1 MNTVVYPLGDS
12 LYLNLTNRC
21 NNACTFCVRKAGQGV
36 GGYDLWLEHEPE
48 VAEVKDALAAYDL
61 SQWREVVYCGF
72 GEPTL
77 RLGALLEA
85 AAWLRERA
93 PHLSQRLNTNG
104 LANLQYGQDVTPR
117 LRGLL
122 DTVSVSLN
130 EATAEDYNRLCR
142 PAFGPAAF
150 PGLLDFAR
158 RCQAQGIQT
167 VLTVVDVIGPEKVAA
182 CRALAEAAGIP
193 LRVRAYIP

>member
-1 MNTVVYPLGDS
+1 MNTVVYPLGS
-12 LYLNLTNRC
+12 GLYINLTNRC
-21 NNACTFCVRKAGQGV
+21 NNACTFCVRNEGQGV

-48 VAEVKDALAAYDL
+48 ADEVKTALMAYDL
-61 SQWREVVYCGF
+61 TQWQEVVYCGF

-77 RLGALLEA
+77 RLEVLLEV

-93 PHLSQRLNTNG
+93 PHLTQRLNTNG
-104 LANLQYGQDVTPR
+104 LANLQADADVTHR

-130 EATAEDYNRLCR
+130 EATAEDYDRLCR
-142 PAFGPAAF
+142 PAFGLAAF
-150 PGLLDFAR
+150 PGLMEFAR

-167 VLTVVDVIGPEKVAA
+167 VLSVVDVIGPEKVAA
-182 CRALAEAAGIP
+182 CRALAEEAGIP